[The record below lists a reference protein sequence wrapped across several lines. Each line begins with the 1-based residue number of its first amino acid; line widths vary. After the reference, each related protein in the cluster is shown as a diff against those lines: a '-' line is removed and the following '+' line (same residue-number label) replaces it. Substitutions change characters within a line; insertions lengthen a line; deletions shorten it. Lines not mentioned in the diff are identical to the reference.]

1 MAGIRPRTQAPPVN
15 TCAAIRIANT
25 KFIWLEAWD
34 GFVFVIVAAIRHKVG
49 LGWHTSFHFVWVAT
63 IGAKILSLGWH
74 ALRFIVIHTRLTGS
88 GSFPTLAQYTQRK
101 EQKRSKHHSTM
112 WHGVTS
118 FPGLDPAG

>member
-1 MAGIRPRTQAPPVN
+1 MAGFRSGAQAPPVN
-15 TCAAIRIANT
+15 TCAAIRVANT
-25 KFIWLEAWD
+25 QGVWLEAWN

-63 IGAKILSLGWH
+63 IGAKIFPFGWH
-74 ALRFIVIHTRLTGS
+74 AFRFVVIHTGLTGS
-88 GSFPTLAQYTQRK
+88 ASFPTLAQYTQRK

-112 WHGVTS
+112 LHGVTS